1 MYTIIGNG
9 RLAQHFCHYFDL
21 LNIPYLHWHRN
32 SVESL
37 ASRIQ
42 TSTHILLLISDKNI
56 DQFILTHQ
64 TLFAERTI
72 IHCSGSLI
80 SVNAY
85 TAHPLMTF
93 SHELYTLSEYLEI
106 PFVIEKEGPTFAELL
121 PGLTNPHFV
130 IPREDKMYYH
140 ALCVMANNFSTLL
153 WQKFF
158 NEMQNKFNIPKEAGL
173 PYLKHTFNNIKKNH
187 QTALTGPLSRG
198 DEQTLQNDLN
208 ALNGDAFVTVFQSF
222 IDAYK
227 RGQYE
232 DTRLLTEKTS

>member
-21 LNIPYLHWHRN
+21 LNIPYLQWHRK
-32 SVESL
+32 SVETL
-37 ASRIQ
+37 ASSIKAA
-42 TSTHILLLISDKNI
+42 THILLLISDKNI
-56 DQFILTHQ
+56 DEFILAHQ
-64 TLFAERTI
+64 TVFADRI
-72 IHCSGSLI
+72 LIHCSGSLI
-80 SVNAY
+80 SANAHS
-85 TAHPLMTF
+85 AHPPMTF

-106 PFVIEKEGPTFAELL
+106 PFVIEKEGPAFADLL
-121 PGLTNPHFV
+121 PGLPNPHFAFS
-130 IPREDKMYYH
+130 RADKMYYH
-140 ALCVMANNFSTLL
+140 ALCVMANNFTTLL

-158 NEMQNKFNIPKEAGL
+158 NEMQNKFNIPKAAGL
-173 PYLKHTFNNIKKNH
+173 PYLKHTFNNIQKNH

-198 DEQTLQNDLN
+198 DEQTLQNDLQ
-208 ALNGDAFVTVFQSF
+208 ALTGDAFATVFQSF